1 MSITATYRL
10 QLRGSKADPNGRAFG
25 FAEAEGILDYLH
37 DLGISHV
44 YLSPILRSR
53 SGSSHSYDVVNPTEI
68 NPEFGGLE
76 GFRSLARKAQSLG
89 MGLVIDIVPNHVGVA
104 KPEENR
110 WWWDVLTYGQG
121 SAFAHY
127 FDIDFREDN
136 GAGGKIALP
145 VLGAPG
151 DEQQLQ
157 FDTLDGQDVLR
168 YHEHVFPIAPGTREA
183 TPLATYA
190 RQHYALLDWRTGV
203 MNYRRFFSVNDL
215 AGLRQEDEEVF
226 EHSHRMIEQ
235 LIQEDLIDGVR
246 VDHPDG
252 LAHPFEYLRQLRRLI
267 GDRWLVIEKILG
279 VEEPL
284 DPRLD
289 VDGTTGYDSLRE
301 FDGVFVHRSSEDAL
315 SMLALE
321 QSGSTWNETAIR
333 ASEHLLK
340 AEVAEGELS
349 AEIRRLLRAVR
360 SGNFS
365 TAGREVSDELLR
377 QTIVELVAEMPVYRA
392 DYLSLSR
399 LTATVIADH
408 SRRFP
413 TRRAALDVF
422 AAAMLAEGEAA
433 TRFAQVCGAVMAK
446 GVEDTTFYRAC
457 RLVALQEVGGAP
469 GRFGVSAAEFHLLQQ
484 ERAKLWPKTM
494 TTLSTHDT
502 KRSEDVRA
510 RIVALT
516 LDPAAFVE
524 LTHRLQRLVPA
535 PDGATGHF
543 LLQNLLGAWPAD
555 GEVTEAFRARMASY
569 AVKAVREAGVK
580 STWTAPNEQFERS
593 VLDWVDAL
601 FSGPASTL
609 ISSFV
614 ATLDE
619 AAVPI
624 SLGRKLLQLSAPGIP
639 DIYQGTELFDDSLVD
654 PDNRRF
660 VDYTRRSQLL
670 AQQPNEL
677 LANPDSAKLFITRA
691 VLQARAERPES
702 FVGGTYQAV
711 FAQGPGEAR
720 CIGFARGTKAEG
732 HNVISIAVRKPA
744 GWQDPSS
751 WAGTTVTLPSGVWRD
766 ALSGRKLSGT
776 VDCAQLFATLPCCL
790 LLKEH

>member
-1 MSITATYRL
+1 MNITATYRL
-10 QLRGSKADPNGRAFG
+10 QLRGSNADPNGRAFG
-25 FAEAEGILDYLH
+25 FAEAEEVLDYLH
-37 DLGISHV
+37 ALGISHV

-53 SGSSHSYDVVNPTEI
+53 SGSTHSYDVVDPTEI
-68 NPEFGGLE
+68 NPELGGLE
-76 GFRSLARKAQSLG
+76 GLRSLARRAKSLG
-89 MGLVIDIVPNHVGVA
+89 MGIIIDIVPNHVGVA
-104 KPEENR
+104 KPEENP
-110 WWWDVLTYGQG
+110 WWWDVLRFGQG
-121 SAFAHY
+121 SAFAHF

-136 GAGGKIALP
+136 GTGGKIALP
-145 VLGAPG
+145 VLGTAG
-151 DEQQLQ
+151 DEQQLV
-157 FDTLDGQDVLR
+157 FDTFDGQDVLR
-168 YHEHVFPIAPGTREA
+168 YYEHIFPITPGTKEA
-183 TPLATYA
+183 TAIATYE
-190 RQHYALLDWRTGV
+190 RQHYALLDWRTEV
-203 MNYRRFFSVNDL
+203 RNYRRFFSVNDL

-226 EHSHRMIEQ
+226 ERSHRMIQQ
-235 LIQEDLIDGVR
+235 LIEEDLIDGVR

-252 LAHPFEYLRQLRRLI
+252 LAHPFKYLQQLRRLI

-284 DPRLD
+284 DPRLA

-301 FDGVFVHRSSEDAL
+301 FDGVFVHRSAEDTL

-321 QSGSTWNETAIR
+321 QSGSTWNDTAVH
-333 ASEHLLK
+333 ATEHVLK
-340 AEVAEGELS
+340 AEVAEEELS
-349 AEIRRLLRAVR
+349 AEVRRLVRAVR
-360 SGNFS
+360 ADNFS
-365 TAGREVSDELLR
+365 TAGRQVSDELLR
-377 QTIVELVAEMPVYRA
+377 QTIVELIAEMPVYRA

-510 RIVALT
+510 RILALS
-516 LDPAAFVE
+516 LNPAEFVE
-524 LTHRLQRLVPA
+524 LTHKLHKLVPA

-543 LLQNLLGAWPAD
+543 LLQNLLGTWPGD
-555 GEVTEAFRARMASY
+555 GEITEAFRDRMAEY
-569 AVKAVREAGVK
+569 AQKAVREAGVK
-580 STWTAPNEQFERS
+580 SSWTAPNEHFERS

-601 FSGPASTL
+601 LTGPASSFITN
-609 ISSFV
+609 FV
-614 ATLDE
+614 AALDQ
-619 AAVPI
+619 AAIPI

-660 VDYTRRSQLL
+660 VDYTRRRQMLEQNKTDLL
-670 AQQPNEL
+670 EDPN
-677 LANPDSAKLFITRA
+677 AAKLAITQA
-691 VLQARAERPES
+691 VLQARAEFPES

-720 CIGFARGTKAEG
+720 CIGFARGTQAEG
-732 HNVISIAVRKPA
+732 HTVISFAVRKPA
-744 GWQDPSS
+744 GWNDPTS
-751 WAGTTVTLPSGVWRD
+751 WTDTTVTLPPGVWRD
-766 ALSGRKLSGT
+766 ALSGRTLSGT
-776 VDCAQLFATLPCCL
+776 IDCAELFATLPCCL
-790 LLKEH
+790 LLKDV